1 MRFIYL
7 FFFYCL
13 LRQWKDSNYRVGI
26 VSKTDIMTHIWTYYT
41 VHINQIAKKWLHKS
55 KQEKVND
62 KQIKIVNRLTYK
74 LVLVLSKVDNIV
86 FPMSHRVQLK
96 TSTSFTRELEI
107 LGITYNGE
115 NLIIL
120 VFSVGKC
127 NKDWLCRVVK
137 FLAEKQRP
145 AKTVGQSIKL

>member
-1 MRFIYL
+1 M
-7 FFFYCL
+7 
-13 LRQWKDSNYRVGI
+13 
-26 VSKTDIMTHIWTYYT
+26 
-41 VHINQIAKKWLHKS
+41 
-55 KQEKVND
+55 
-62 KQIKIVNRLTYK
+62 
-74 LVLVLSKVDNIV
+74 LSKVDNIV

-145 AKTVGQSIKL
+145 AKSVGQSIKL